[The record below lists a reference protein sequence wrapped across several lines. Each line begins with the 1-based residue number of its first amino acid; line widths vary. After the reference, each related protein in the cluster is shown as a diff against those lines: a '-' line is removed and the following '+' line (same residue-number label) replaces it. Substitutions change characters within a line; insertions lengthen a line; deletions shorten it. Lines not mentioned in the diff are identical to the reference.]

1 MGFMLRLKGESDDAA
16 QDDRLQ
22 ADLEEQDQIT
32 SRDAFPDGVDA
43 MDDDDSRHPTLPLRG
58 LVIAGATFVPTFLLV
73 FFGVPYLLSPD
84 GPIHSAIATV
94 RSASESPR
102 SEAPPAVPAPVTP
115 SEPTRS
121 GRANRTAA
129 DPPPSTSDAPKTAD
143 ATPPASVQAPL
154 PPVSSPSSSAQ
165 ASTPAPPE
173 PRAPDATPEPS
184 LPPAPRHATPPRRPS
199 HEARSSREA
208 RSGNEARGDS
218 RAADSRVVDAK
229 PTAGREGGDW
239 TPAAAFT
246 DRAAASRLASSIEKQ
261 GYPVEIRQDGSST
274 RPWVV
279 WIGAQPSG
287 GSRRR

>member
-1 MGFMLRLKGESDDAA
+1 MAFMLRLKGESDDATR
-16 QDDRLQ
+16 DDRLR
-22 ADLEEQDQIT
+22 ADLEDQDQIT
-32 SRDAFPDGVDA
+32 SQDAFPDFEDGVNA
-43 MDDDDSRHPTLPLRG
+43 EGSGRPTLPLRG
-58 LVIAGATFVPTFLLV
+58 LAIAGATFIPTFLLV

-84 GPIHSAIATV
+84 GPIHSAVATV
-94 RSASESPR
+94 RSASESPPA
-102 SEAPPAVPAPVTP
+102 EGPPAHPAPVTP

-121 GRANRTAA
+121 GSANRTAA
-129 DPPPSTSDAPKTAD
+129 NPPPSTSDAPKAAD
-143 ATPPASVQAPL
+143 ATPPAAVQTPL
-154 PPVSSPSSSAQ
+154 PPVSSPSR
-165 ASTPAPPE
+165 STQAPPE
-173 PRAPDATPEPS
+173 RRAPEATPEPS
-184 LPPAPRHATPPRRPS
+184 LPPAPRHAASPHRPS
-199 HEARSSREA
+199 QEARSSREA
-208 RSGNEARGDS
+208 RSGSQARSDS

-229 PTAGREGGDW
+229 PAAGREGGDW